1 MKRLA
6 MIGIAVLA
14 LCAVNAAA
22 AGEGSWS
29 PWEPTFQGAITVPA
43 GFVCPFGISA
53 EPVREDLRIR
63 YHYDEDGNIDG
74 DQVVGPLI
82 ARITNTATG
91 ASVVRN
97 LSGLGT
103 VFYQPDGSWNAVL
116 NGNLLLFLRATDTP
130 SSQLLLIHGQS
141 VLHGSPTGQKT
152 LVSHTGGVE
161 NLCETLALSRGRR
174 AGPV

>member
-1 MKRLA
+1 VKRLT
-6 MIGIAVLA
+6 MIGIAVVA
-14 LCAVNAAA
+14 LSAVGAAA

-63 YHYDEDGNIDG
+63 YHYDEAGNIDG

-82 ARITNTATG
+82 AHITNTATG
-91 ASVVRN
+91 ASVDRN

-103 VFYQPDGSWNAVL
+103 VFYQPDGSWDAVL
-116 NGNLLLFLRATDTP
+116 DGNLLVFLRAGDSP
-130 SSQLLLIHGQS
+130 PNQLLLIHGRS

-152 LVSHTGGVE
+152 LVSSTGGTE
-161 NLCETLALSRGRR
+161 NLCETLA
-174 AGPV
+174 